1 LQTNVYNEYRLKDS
15 QKILANRI
23 QQCIKKIIHH
33 DQVGFI
39 PGMQGWL
46 SICISI
52 SEIQH
57 INRIKDKINMILS
70 IDAEKTLDKIQ
81 YPFMIKPL
89 KKLEI
94 EGMFLNIIKA
104 TYGKPIANTVLNEQM
119 KPFLLK
125 SGTRQR
131 YPLSPLLF
139 NIA

>member
-1 LQTNVYNEYRLKDS
+1 
-15 QKILANRI
+15 
-23 QQCIKKIIHH
+23 
-33 DQVGFI
+33 
-39 PGMQGWL
+39 MQGWL